1 MRRSARAA
9 AVAPVACVALV
20 TGIVGEL
27 NGPAESGDT
36 NRAPAVG
43 AVGGERVPVYDSPE
57 ARWTVGTIQG
67 PPGSVACQDQFLF
80 EPYDAH
86 GRVSDWW
93 VQARADNGR
102 WGVGAGGRARR
113 HRGLGTGARAPAVRH
128 RAHPDPRL
136 RCPPARV
143 TSGRWVQ
150 SGPIRV

>member
-1 MRRSARAA
+1 M
-9 AVAPVACVALV
+9 APVACVALV

-67 PPGSVACQDQFLF
+67 PTGSVACQDQFLF

-102 WGVGAGGRARR
+102 WGW
-113 HRGLGTGARAPAVRH
+113 APAVALADIGDWAPVPGCH
-128 RAHPDPRL
+128 TRAP
-136 RCPPARV
+136 CPARAAAGSFPTV
-143 TSGRWVQ
+143 AGTKDRPGTGKEHR
-150 SGPIRV
+150 

>member
-1 MRRSARAA
+1 M
-9 AVAPVACVALV
+9 APVACVALV

-67 PPGSVACQDQFLF
+67 PTGSVACQDQFLF

-102 WGVGAGGRARR
+102 WGW
-113 HRGLGTGARAPAVRH
+113 APAV
-128 RAHPDPRL
+128 ALADIGDWAPVPGL
-136 RCPPARV
+136 RRCGTGPTLIPG
-143 TSGRWVQ
+143 SGALR
-150 SGPIRV
+150 PE